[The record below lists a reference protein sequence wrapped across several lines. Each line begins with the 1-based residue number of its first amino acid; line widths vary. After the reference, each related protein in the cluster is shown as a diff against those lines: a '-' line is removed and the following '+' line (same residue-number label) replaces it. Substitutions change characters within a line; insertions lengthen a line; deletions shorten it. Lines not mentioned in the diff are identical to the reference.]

1 MFPKEETT
9 KECSVAIIDDS
20 LYENEE
26 KFNVR
31 LISHLGSR
39 VNSERNSSVVVIAP
53 DAKDGEIVRKII
65 D

>member
-9 KECSVAIIDDS
+9 KECSVVIIDDS

-39 VNSERNSSVVVIAP
+39 VNSERNNIVVVIAP
-53 DAKDGEIVRKII
+53 DEKDGEIVRKII